1 MERVIIQVLFC
12 FVFLLENSFGKNHF
26 DTKVLNNRFK
36 VRRLITFKLDLC
48 RVIYELGLQNSD
60 AIENDDSNTF
70 FR

>member
-48 RVIYELGLQNSD
+48 RCINEVNLQNSD
-60 AIENDDSNTF
+60 DTENDDSSNF